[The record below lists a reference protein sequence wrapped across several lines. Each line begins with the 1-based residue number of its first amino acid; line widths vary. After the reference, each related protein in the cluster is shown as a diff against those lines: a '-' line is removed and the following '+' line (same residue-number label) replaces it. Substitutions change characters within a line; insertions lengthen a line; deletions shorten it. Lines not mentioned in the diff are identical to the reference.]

1 MKSLKRVIQSLAF
14 LGSAGL
20 LMAQG
25 SPVQRTTKLN
35 VTEPTEIAGTVL
47 EPGSYVI
54 RVHDVTNGKV
64 QVQVTDETETK
75 VFATVTAMRMRRNL
89 DTNQQQ
95 TDQTEF
101 TYTSVNGHP
110 ALSTWFYPGDEW
122 GEQFTSGKATWIA
135 QTEAGT
141 ATQTRTETKV
151 TEAAPA
157 PAPVVRNDSPAP
169 APATIV
175 ESSPPAPEPA
185 DVSPAP
191 RTRKAP
197 AQLPK
202 TGSSLPLLGLVGL
215 AALGAGAALHIGR
228 RLA

>member
-1 MKSLKRVIQSLAF
+1 MKSLKRVFQSLAF

-25 SPVQRTTKLN
+25 TPVQRTTKLN
-35 VTEPTEIAGTVL
+35 ISEPTEIAGTIL
-47 EPGSYVI
+47 EPGSYMI

-64 QVQVTDETETK
+64 QVQVTDETQTK

-122 GEQFTSGKATWIA
+122 GEQFASGKATWIA
-135 QTEAGT
+135 QSDAGT
-141 ATQTRTETKV
+141 VTQTRTETKA
-151 TEAAPA
+151 TEVATAPA
-157 PAPVVRNDSPAP
+157 PAPTPAP
-169 APATIV
+169 ARVV
-175 ESSPPAPEPA
+175 ENNPPAPEPA
-185 DVSPAP
+185 EVAPAP
-191 RTRKAP
+191 MTRTAP
-197 AQLPK
+197 AQLPR
-202 TGSSLPLLGLVGL
+202 TGSSLPLLGLIGL
-215 AALGAGAALHIGR
+215 GALGTAAALHIGR